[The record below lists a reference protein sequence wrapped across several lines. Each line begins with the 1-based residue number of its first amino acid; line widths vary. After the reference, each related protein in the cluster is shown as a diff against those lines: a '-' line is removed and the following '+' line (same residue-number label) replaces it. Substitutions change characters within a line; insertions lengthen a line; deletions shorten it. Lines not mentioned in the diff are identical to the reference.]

1 MGILRDGTV
10 SIDYSYNFR
19 YTEWFKTLIFCFS
32 VFSPT
37 QQPRPFPPKK
47 NQNRAKINF
56 QRFALKVS
64 SGRGVKA
71 KGDLLFTID
80 IFVAF
85 IHSLTF
91 SYSWCCRSSSFS
103 YLMQQVGH
111 ADKMCCRDPFQ
122 TREPPGG
129 SATCFLKIFF
139 AQSVLH
145 YSWFCPLTQ

>member
-1 MGILRDGTV
+1 MDVPNAGAMVATATRASPHEELPAIGLLRLNLLRSRVIRRLARLRGGKRDSICLGTGSAEELFSKWV
-10 SIDYSYNFR
+10 
-19 YTEWFKTLIFCFS
+19 FCVGS
-32 VFSPT
+32 ST
-37 QQPRPFPPKK
+37 GRALLQQVDAVVPH
-47 NQNRAKINF
+47 A
-56 QRFALKVS
+56 A
-64 SGRGVKA
+64 
-71 KGDLLFTID
+71 
-80 IFVAF
+80 
-85 IHSLTF
+85 
-91 SYSWCCRSSSFS
+91 WCCRSSSFS